1 MYISTG
7 VMGLAALIVGVLL
20 ALFLPL
26 GRARSNHLV
35 STLII
40 FGLFVGAGVLLF
52 REMLGWQAALG
63 IGAGLGLLAVL
74 YRGLRRWL
82 RYFQGAV
89 YRATHPYYWYGRAW
103 RGLFGGGRRARRRR

>member
-1 MYISTG
+1 MYISPG
-7 VMGLAALIVGVLL
+7 ILGLAALVLGILL

-40 FGLFVGAGVLLF
+40 FGLFVVAGILLF
-52 REMLGWQAALG
+52 RGLLGWQALLV
-63 IGAGLGLLAVL
+63 GAGLGLLAVL

-89 YRATHPYYWYGRAW
+89 YRATHPYYWYGRVW
-103 RGLFGGGRRARRRR
+103 RGLFGGGRRTRRR